1 LTDSDDEEESEK
13 QIHGESGNAV
23 IETSPK
29 GRFIRFTEELGRG
42 AYKIVYKG
50 IDLETGRE
58 IAWNVVNLRKLSKN
72 DRIRIKSEIDLIKKL
87 QHQNIIHF
95 ISAWI
100 NKEKDEVVMI
110 TEMITGGSLRSYVK
124 KYKHVR
130 LKVIK
135 RWCVETLKG
144 LVYLHE

>member
-1 LTDSDDEEESEK
+1 
-13 QIHGESGNAV
+13 V
-23 IETSPK
+23 Y
-29 GRFIRFTEELGRG
+29 RG
-42 AYKIVYKG
+42 V
-50 IDLETGRE
+50 DTETGRE
-58 IAWNVVNLRKLSKN
+58 IAWNVVNLRRLSKI

-100 NKEKDEVVMI
+100 NKEKEQVVFI
-110 TEMITGGSLRSYVK
+110 TEIITGGSLRKYVK
-124 KYKHVR
+124 KIKNIK

-135 RWCVETLKG
+135 RWCREVLDG